1 MKGSLRSAYIT
12 GSDAY
17 WYIRRQE
24 LEATFIKEGVGPRF
38 SRLALPTITGGGPH
52 KLITGKLVEPSRCLR
67 NVTKN
72 AHLVAGTLLLIWM
85 FLFDVFYDFLDP
97 GWI

>member
-1 MKGSLRSAYIT
+1 MKDSLHSAYIT

-38 SRLALPTITGGGPH
+38 SRLALPTITGGA
-52 KLITGKLVEPSRCLR
+52 LIS
-67 NVTKN
+67 
-72 AHLVAGTLLLIWM
+72 
-85 FLFDVFYDFLDP
+85 
-97 GWI
+97 